1 MDDKK
6 SQEFRVKCETMKD
19 DPGLMKE
26 CRIMLDTMVEK
37 KFEPEEDP
45 KQSYVNMAENI
56 SANDVPK
63 VLEMAFKI
71 AKSGKI
77 EDPEIKI
84 AAERLIRTLEHM
96 FKKKRKE
103 RVCGFKISF
112 FLIFLYQNLLFQL
125 QPLHLLEQ
133 DL

>member
-26 CRIMLDTMVEK
+26 CRMMLDTMVEK
-37 KFEPEEDP
+37 KFELEEDP

-56 SANDVPK
+56 SAEDVPK

-96 FKKKRKE
+96 
-103 RVCGFKISF
+103 
-112 FLIFLYQNLLFQL
+112 
-125 QPLHLLEQ
+125 
-133 DL
+133 